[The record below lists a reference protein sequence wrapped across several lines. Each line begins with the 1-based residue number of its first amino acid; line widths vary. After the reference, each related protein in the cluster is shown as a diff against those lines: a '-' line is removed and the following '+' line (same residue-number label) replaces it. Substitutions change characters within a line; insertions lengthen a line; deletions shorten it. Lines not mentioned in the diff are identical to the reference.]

1 MRFNINNKN
10 PTHWRL
16 IMTTPHINAKH
27 DAFSETILMPGDP
40 LRAKYIASEFLE
52 DAIQVT
58 DIRNM
63 LGYTGHYKGKKIS
76 VMAHGIGVGSA
87 SIYVH
92 ELITQFGVK
101 NIFRVGTCGSIRRD
115 VKIRDVIIAMGASTD
130 SACNRLGFLG
140 HQFSAI
146 ADYGL
151 LEKTV
156 NAARALTMNIK
167 VGNIF
172 TTDTFYINEPQI
184 FDVLEKYNILAVE
197 MEAAAIYSIAAQ
209 NNAKALAILT
219 VSDHIRSGEKTS
231 PEEREQSFNEMI
243 LLALDAAITA

>member
-1 MRFNINNKN
+1 
-10 PTHWRL
+10 
-16 IMTTPHINAKH
+16 MTTPHINANY
-27 DAFSETILMPGDP
+27 DAFSETVLMPGDP
-40 LRAKYIASEFLE
+40 LRAKHIADKFLE
-52 DAIQVT
+52 DAILVT
-58 DIRNM
+58 DVRNM
-63 LGYTGHYKGKKIS
+63 LGFTGHYKGKKIS

-115 VKIRDVIIAMGASTD
+115 VKIRDIVIGMGASTD
-130 SACNRLGFLG
+130 SACNRLSFQG

-156 NAARALTMNIK
+156 NVARARKTNIK
-167 VGNIF
+167 IGGIF
-172 TTDTFYINEPQI
+172 TTDTFYTTEPKF
-184 FDVLEKYNILAVE
+184 FDVLEKYGILAVE

-209 NNAKALAILT
+209 NRAKALAILT
-219 VSDHIRSGEKTS
+219 VSDHIRSGEKVT
-231 PEEREQSFNEMI
+231 PDEREHGFNEMI
-243 LLALDAAITA
+243 TIALDAAIAE